1 VIDSATGSAFCD
13 GDNLVNPAYAGK
25 TNAAIAHSS
34 SGIFDTS
41 AELYAQSF
49 AYQGFANS
57 LSYTTFGE
65 STADGL
71 FFNGQWPCAQYQA
84 SLRLGGEV
92 PACGATP
99 QTKKK

>member
-65 STADGL
+65 STAD
-71 FFNGQWPCAQYQA
+71 
-84 SLRLGGEV
+84 
-92 PACGATP
+92 
-99 QTKKK
+99 